1 MGHLKID
8 VEKAL
13 ETIAERKKGAVIVRE
28 RVLHDLAAVYNER
41 MTIREAIELGFA
53 MADSDADVAEHI
65 DDITLGE
72 VLDFSGRSFQQRT
85 ERSDSKGRGSSMLD
99 SQVVAQTADSIRS
112 VLKDAD
118 EPLKIGDIRDLVE
131 ADEKHFKAAWGSVK
145 SELKKVGAGR
155 ATAWSSSL
163 DA

>member
-13 ETIAERKKGAVIVRE
+13 ETIAERKKGAVLVRE
-28 RVLHDLAAVYNER
+28 RVLHDLAAVYNKR
-41 MTIREAIELGFA
+41 MTIREAVEFGFA
-53 MADSDADVAEHI
+53 MADSDPDVAEHI
-65 DDITLGE
+65 DTITLGE
-72 VLDFSGRSFQQRT
+72 ILGLADRQAQVASP
-85 ERSDSKGRGSSMLD
+85 KGRMSPTTLD
-99 SQVVAQTADSIRS
+99 GRVVSETVEAIRG
-112 VLKDAD
+112 VLKEAE

-145 SELKKVGAGR
+145 PELKKVGAGR

>member
-13 ETIAERKKGAVIVRE
+13 GTIAERKKGAVFVRE

-41 MTIREAIELGFA
+41 MTIREAVEFGFA
-53 MADSDADVAEHI
+53 MADSDPDVAEHI
-65 DDITLGE
+65 GTITLGE
-72 VLDFSGRSFQQRT
+72 ILGL
-85 ERSDSKGRGSSMLD
+85 SDRQAQVAGPKGRPSSTALD
-99 SQVVAQTADSIRS
+99 VRVVSETAKAIRG
-112 VLKDAD
+112 VLKEAE
-118 EPLKIGDIRDLVE
+118 EPLKIGDIRELVE

-145 SELKKVGAGR
+145 SEFKKVGAGR